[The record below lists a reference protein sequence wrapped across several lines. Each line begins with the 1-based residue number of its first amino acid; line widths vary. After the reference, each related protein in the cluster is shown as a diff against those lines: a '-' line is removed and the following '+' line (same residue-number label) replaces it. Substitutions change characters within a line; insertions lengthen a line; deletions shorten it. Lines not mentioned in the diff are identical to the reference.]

1 MDINYIM
8 DPNGNIIQATKENT
22 SLSLTAEIKEV
33 GNWINPEDDDMSVVR
48 AKQVAQ
54 RKMYEQKL

>member
-1 MDINYIM
+1 M
-8 DPNGNIIQATKENT
+8 DPNGNIIQATKGDA
-22 SLSLTAEIKEV
+22 SISLTTEIKEV
-33 GNWINPEDDDMSVVR
+33 GNWISPEDDDMSVVR

>member
-1 MDINYIM
+1 MDINYVM
-8 DPNGNIIQATKENT
+8 DPNGNIIQATKGNT
-22 SLSLTAEIKEV
+22 SLSLTTDIKEV
-33 GNWINPEDDDMSVVR
+33 GNWISPEDDDMSVVR

>member
-1 MDINYIM
+1 M
-8 DPNGNIIQATKENT
+8 DPNGNIIQATKGNT
-22 SLSLTAEIKEV
+22 SLSLTTDIKEV
-33 GNWINPEDDDMSVVR
+33 GNWISPEDDDMSVVR

>member
-1 MDINYIM
+1 MDTKFTM
-8 DPNGNIIQATKENT
+8 DPNGNIIQATKGNT
-22 SLSLTAEIKEV
+22 SISLTTDIKEV
-33 GNWINPEDDDMSVVR
+33 GNWISPEDDDMSVVR

>member
-1 MDINYIM
+1 MDTNFTM
-8 DPNGNIIQATKENT
+8 DGYGNIIQATKGNT
-22 SLSLTAEIKEV
+22 SLSLTTAIKEV
-33 GNWINPEDDDMSVVR
+33 GNWIGPEDDMSVAR